1 LRGGKGILLFHFS
14 GTFTVGLG
22 LLPNLPKL
30 LLLLPRLIVE
40 LLLGLM
46 YVVLELVEPLLV
58 LIEGSDALACVI
70 PFLLVG

>member
-30 LLLLPRLIVE
+30 LLLIPRLLVE
-40 LLLGLM
+40 FLLGLIC
-46 YVVLELVEPLLV
+46 VVLEL
-58 LIEGSDALACVI
+58 IEHLDYSS
-70 PFLLVG
+70 